1 MRRPLTRDLRGRAG
15 ACESE
20 IGERRLATTSLA
32 TTKGCLSLC
41 DSMYHQQ
48 EWIRLGSGKEFSRLL
63 YPNPVC
69 FLTALCDTADGEYG
83 ERADEAKEGD
93 DGGED
98 CDDESIVQAS
108 VLGVGT
114 SEGRRSPMA
123 TSTPTKPSP
132 TKRRPPAR
140 RSVMVLSWL
149 SPANNDGR
157 FMLSIKRSRYTASIL
172 APPRRGED
180 GSGSKSPFRTGVEFV
195 LSVPVR
201 GMERRVLEVGSVSGR
216 FGSKFPKTRSSSD
229 GTDAAS
235 PAGAVPA
242 EPSRMERG
250 LMSNRQRKRL
260 KMHRLAALGVE
271 GLRPVPVGRYA
282 SAFGE
287 EDLDDDDL
295 FAVEGTVAHLRCRT
309 RNVMGRCGECDG
321 EEVTMTQAM
330 SLTPNEGDDEEGA
343 SGKRKR
349 QRADVGSPAGVGDH
363 NGQEDDVID
372 ETHLLLLA
380 DVVEAH
386 VHPSYWDSDK
396 LLFRPRSKDVAPYL
410 TFFGSQTF
418 GFVVAQS

>member
-1 MRRPLTRDLRGRAG
+1 
-15 ACESE
+15 
-20 IGERRLATTSLA
+20 
-32 TTKGCLSLC
+32 
-41 DSMYHQQ
+41 MYHQR
-48 EWIRLGSGKEFSRLL
+48 EWIRLRNGKEFSRLL

-69 FLTALCDTADGEYG
+69 FLTALVSDPPNDTAGVEREDGG
-83 ERADEAKEGD
+83 DGGANAKKDDDRED

-98 CDDESIVQAS
+98 FDDESIVQAT
-108 VLGVGT
+108 VIGVGDAVAA
-114 SEGRRSPMA
+114 EGRSP
-123 TSTPTKPSP
+123 TTTPTKPCGTASP

-172 APPRRGED
+172 APRRRGGD
-180 GSGSKSPFRTGVEFV
+180 GSGGKSPFQTGIEFV

-216 FGSKFPKTRSSSD
+216 FGSKFPKRSSSD
-229 GTDAAS
+229 DAAIDAAAAS
-235 PAGAVPA
+235 PADAVPA

-271 GLRPVPVGRYA
+271 GLCPVPVGRYA

-287 EDLDDDDL
+287 EDLDEDDA
-295 FAVEGTVAHLRCRT
+295 FAVEGTVAHMVCRT
-309 RNVMGRCGECDG
+309 RVVMGGCGENEGG
-321 EEVTMTQAM
+321 EEITMTQAM
-330 SLTPNEGDDEEGA
+330 SLTPNGGDDEEEG
-343 SGKRKR
+343 GGVKRKR
-349 QRADVGSPAGVGDH
+349 HHTRDIGSPTRVFENDGP
-363 NGQEDDVID
+363 EDDVID
-372 ETHLLLLA
+372 ETHLLVLA

-396 LLFRPRSKDVAPYL
+396 MLFRPRSNDVAPYL

-418 GFVVAQS
+418 GFVVAQT